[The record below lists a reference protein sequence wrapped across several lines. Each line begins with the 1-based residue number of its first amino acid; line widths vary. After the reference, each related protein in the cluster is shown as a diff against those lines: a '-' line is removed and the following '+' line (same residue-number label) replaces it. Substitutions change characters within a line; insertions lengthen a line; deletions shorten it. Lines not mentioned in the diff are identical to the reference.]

1 MKERDETTYYNDKGY
16 PCYKDSHAL
25 CHIKTAKKK
34 YGEDYS
40 KTNHI
45 HHLDGNK
52 DNYRHDNLVM
62 VHPKDHELLERR
74 IKNIKTAL
82 QINVMIAL
90 FLLWASFYDIDDR
103 GIGFI
108 AIIILGFNGLLYWKI
123 GIFNFQGS
131 KLLTGA
137 NK

>member
-74 IKNIKTAL
+74 IKNIKTGQVVEETFRSGEKIEVVKIEAKEAS
-82 QINVMIAL
+82 IAKDGTRL
-90 FLLWASFYDIDDR
+90 VDLNPKDK
-103 GIGFI
+103 
-108 AIIILGFNGLLYWKI
+108 ILIKP
-123 GIFNFQGS
+123 
-131 KLLTGA
+131 
-137 NK
+137 